1 MMRDAVQ
8 RTLYRARR
16 VVPLGTA
23 RVGEWVLVD
32 GRHVQRVGT
41 GDPPSADRVV
51 ELPGATILP
60 GFVDT
65 HVHLTSTGLSLANDD
80 VASAGSREALLEIA
94 RRRAREGEGLVLLQG
109 FDETTWPDPTL
120 PSIAEL
126 DAVTDR
132 PLAIFR
138 ADGHVALANR
148 AAIDDALIAGVGGLE
163 RDVDGNPTGRL
174 TEHADQALRMWTAQ
188 ALGRRSIEELQLAAA
203 AVAASRGVTT
213 VHEMS
218 MPHWH
223 GARDLEVLLGH
234 RRLLP
239 VDATPIVATMDVSLA
254 VSEGFGA
261 VGGDL
266 PIDGSIG
273 ARTASIS
280 APYADG
286 DGTGTAYFDDDELV
300 SFFHDGHAAGLQVG
314 IHAIGDSAIEQ
325 ALTAWERVYQ
335 ALDSRERRHFRAR
348 RHRIE
353 HFEMPSVHQV
363 ERAAVLGLAV
373 SIQPAFDRR
382 WGFRGGLYDTALG
395 WERAAT
401 MNPFRTMVDRGVEIG
416 VGSDA
421 PVTPLDPWLA
431 VSSLE
436 EHHDPRQRL
445 SRAEAVALHTTGGAR
460 LAHQEDK
467 KGALAPG
474 THADLA
480 AYDVDPFDVPSVEGL
495 RPVLTVSLGREV
507 FAA

>member
-1 MMRDAVQ
+1 M

-16 VVPLGTA
+16 VVPLGAA
-23 RVGEWVLVD
+23 RPGGWVLVD
-32 GRHVQRVGT
+32 GRHVQRVGS
-41 GDPPSADRVV
+41 GEPPSADRVV
-51 ELPGATILP
+51 ELPGTTILP

-80 VASAGSREALLEIA
+80 VASAGSREALLTIA
-94 RRRAREGEGLVLLQG
+94 RGRARDGEGVVWLQG
-109 FDETTWPDPTL
+109 FDETTWPDPRL
-120 PSIAEL
+120 PSIHEL
-126 DAVTDR
+126 DAVTHR

-138 ADGHVALANR
+138 ADGHVALANH
-148 AAIDDALIAGVGGLE
+148 AAIDDAGVAGVRGVEL
-163 RDVDGNPTGRL
+163 DADGHPTGRL
-174 TEHADQALRMWTAQ
+174 TQHADQALRMWAAQ
-188 ALGRRSIEELQLAAA
+188 ALTRGSIEELQLAAA

-239 VDATPIVATMDVSLA
+239 LDVTPIVATMDVSLA

-266 PIDGSIG
+266 PVDGSIG
-273 ARTASIS
+273 ARTAALSD
-280 APYADG
+280 PYADG
-286 DGTGTAYFDDDELV
+286 TGTGTAYFDDDELV
-300 SFFHDGHAAGLQVG
+300 AFFHDGHTAGLQVG
-314 IHAIGDSAIEQ
+314 IHAIGDRAIDQ
-325 ALTAWERVYQ
+325 VLTAWERVYH

-353 HFEMPSVHQV
+353 HFELATVAHV

-382 WGFRGGLYDTALG
+382 WGFPGGLYDAALG
-395 WERAAT
+395 WHRASA
-401 MNPFRTMVDRGVEIG
+401 MNPFRTMVERGVELG
-416 VGSDA
+416 VGSDS

-431 VSSLE
+431 IAALE

-445 SRAEAVALHTTGGAR
+445 SRADAIALHTTGGAR
-460 LAHQEDK
+460 LARHEDK

-474 THADLA
+474 MHADLA
-480 AYDVDPFDVPSVEGL
+480 AYEVDPFDVPSVEGL

-507 FAA
+507 SAV